1 MSGLVIRSILVPTG
15 MSDKLQSTS
24 DAAFALPDIA
34 SLTLRG
40 RDCIAFA
47 QAQFMSDIATLG
59 DGQWQWSG
67 WLTPKGRVI
76 ALFAVL
82 RHSAERLDLVVL
94 DADVDALA
102 TSLRR
107 YVFRSKV
114 SIEVH
119 SDIYATG
126 RFAPPSIAQ
135 NATAAIDAAGI
146 ELDFGSP
153 AEPRTLVMR
162 EVDTDIAHDADA
174 QLRWRAFDI
183 AHGLPR
189 LDVDQREQWTPQ
201 QLSLERLRAFSV
213 AKGCYPGQEIVARTH
228 FLGQAKRGLAVLRS
242 AADAAA
248 GEDVRTGEQVLGK
261 VVSIAGDL
269 ALAVL
274 PLERPDAPLQIG
286 GIDVVD
292 TPLLDGFAR

>member
-1 MSGLVIRSILVPTG
+1 

-24 DAAFALPDIA
+24 SPAFALPDIT
-34 SLTLRG
+34 SLTLSG

-47 QAQFMSDIATLG
+47 QAQFMSDIAALD

-67 WLTPKGRVI
+67 WLTPKGRLV

-82 RHSAERLDLVVL
+82 RHSEERLDLIVL
-94 DADVDALA
+94 DADAVALA
-102 TSLRR
+102 TSLGR

-114 SIEVH
+114 SIDVH
-119 SDIYATG
+119 GDVSATG
-126 RFAPPSIAQ
+126 RFASPSIAQ
-135 NATAAIDAAGI
+135 GATAMIDASGI

-153 AEPRTLVMR
+153 TGPRTLLLR
-162 EVDTDIAHDADA
+162 EADPATAQDADA
-174 QLRWRAFDI
+174 RLRWRAFDI

-189 LDVDQREQWTPQ
+189 LDADQREHWTPQ

-228 FLGQAKRGLAVLRS
+228 FLGQAKRGLAVLRG
-242 AADAAA
+242 AADAAP
-248 GEDVRTGEQVLGK
+248 GEDVRSSEQALGK
-261 VVSIAGDL
+261 VVSVAGDL

-274 PLERPDAPLQIG
+274 PLERPDATLQIG
-286 GIDVVD
+286 GGDVVD
-292 TPLLDGFAR
+292 TPLLDGLAR

>member
-1 MSGLVIRSILVPTG
+1 
-15 MSDKLQSTS
+15 MSDKLQSAS
-24 DAAFALPDIA
+24 NPSFALPDLA
-34 SLTLRG
+34 LLTLSG

-67 WLTPKGRVI
+67 WLTPKGRLV

-82 RHSAERLDLVVL
+82 RRDPERLDLIVL
-94 DADVDALA
+94 DGDADALA
-102 TSLRR
+102 TALKR

-114 SIEVH
+114 SVEVR
-119 SDIYATG
+119 SGVSATG
-126 RFAPPSIAQ
+126 RFASPSIAQ
-135 NATAAIDAAGI
+135 GAIAAIDASTI

-153 AEPRTLVMR
+153 TGPRTLALR
-162 EVDTDIAHDADA
+162 ETDPGTADDPDA
-174 QLRWRAFDI
+174 QLRWRAFDL

-189 LDVDQREQWTPQ
+189 LDADQREQWTPQ

-228 FLGQAKRGLAVLRS
+228 FLGQTKRSLVVLRG
-242 AADAAA
+242 AA
-248 GEDVRTGEQVLGK
+248 GAAPGVDVRAGEQALGK
-261 VVSIAGDL
+261 VVSVAGEVL
-269 ALAVL
+269 LAVL
-274 PLERPDAPLQIG
+274 PLERPDAPLQVA

-292 TPLLDGFAR
+292 TPLLDGLAR

>member
-1 MSGLVIRSILVPTG
+1 

-24 DAAFALPDIA
+24 DAASALPDIA

-82 RHSAERLDLVVL
+82 RRTAEHLDLIVL

-102 TSLRR
+102 TSLKR

-114 SIEVH
+114 SIEVR
-119 SDIYATG
+119 SDVFASG
-126 RFAPPSIAQ
+126 RFASPSIARG
-135 NATAAIDAAGI
+135 ATAAIDAAGI
-146 ELDFGSP
+146 ELDLGSP
-153 AEPRTLVMR
+153 DAPRTLVLG
-162 EVDTDIAHDADA
+162 EAAPDLAHDAEA

-183 AHGLPR
+183 VHGLPR
-189 LDVDQREQWTPQ
+189 LDNDQREQWTPQ

-228 FLGQAKRGLAVLRS
+228 FLGQAKRGLAVLRG
-242 AADAAA
+242 AADAAP
-248 GEDVRTGEQVLGK
+248 GDDVRSGEQALGK
-261 VVSIAGDL
+261 VVSVAGDL

-274 PLERPDAPLQIG
+274 PLERPEVPLQIG
-286 GIDVVD
+286 GVDVVD
-292 TPLLDGFAR
+292 TPLRDGLAR

>member
-1 MSGLVIRSILVPTG
+1 
-15 MSDKLQSTS
+15 MSDKLQSTP
-24 DAAFALPDIA
+24 ATAFALPDIA

-47 QAQFMSDIATLG
+47 QAQFMSDVAALG

-82 RHSAERLDLVVL
+82 RHNAEQLDLIVL
-94 DADVDALA
+94 DADVNALA
-102 TSLRR
+102 TSLKR

-114 SIEVH
+114 SIEVRNGV
-119 SDIYATG
+119 SAMG
-126 RFAPPSIAQ
+126 QFALPSIARGA
-135 NATAAIDAAGI
+135 NAAIDTTVI
-146 ELDFGSP
+146 EVDVGSP
-153 AEPRTLVMR
+153 SEPRTLSLR
-162 EVDTDIAHDADA
+162 ETGSAAAIDPVA
-174 QLRWRAFDI
+174 QRRWRAVDI

-189 LDVDQREQWTPQ
+189 LDADQREQWTPQ

-228 FLGQAKRGLAVLRS
+228 FLGQAKRGLAILRG
-242 AADAAA
+242 APDAAA
-248 GEDVRTGEQVLGK
+248 GDDVRTGEQVLGK
-261 VVSIAGDL
+261 VVSVAGDL

-274 PLERPDAPLQIG
+274 PLDRPDAPLQVG
-286 GIDVVD
+286 GIDVID
-292 TPLLDGFAR
+292 TPLLDGLAR

>member
-1 MSGLVIRSILVPTG
+1 

-24 DAAFALPDIA
+24 VAAFALPDIA

-47 QAQFMSDIATLG
+47 QAQFMSDLAALG

-82 RHSAERLDLVVL
+82 RHSAEHLDLIVL

-102 TSLRR
+102 TSLKR

-114 SIEVH
+114 SIEVR
-119 SDIYATG
+119 SDVFASG
-126 RFAPPSIAQ
+126 RFASPSIARG
-135 NATAAIDAAGI
+135 AIAVINAAGI
-146 ELDFGSP
+146 ELDLGSP
-153 AEPRTLVMR
+153 DAPRTLVLR
-162 EVDTDIAHDADA
+162 EAAPDVALDADA

-189 LDVDQREQWTPQ
+189 LDADQREQWTPQ

-228 FLGQAKRGLAVLRS
+228 FLGQAKRGLAVLRG
-242 AADAAA
+242 AAGAAN
-248 GEDVRTGEQVLGK
+248 GEDVRAGEQALGK
-261 VVSIAGDL
+261 VLSVAGDL

-274 PLERPDAPLQIG
+274 PLERPDVTLQIG

-292 TPLLDGFAR
+292 TPLLDGLAR

>member
-1 MSGLVIRSILVPTG
+1 
-15 MSDKLQSTS
+15 MSDL
-24 DAAFALPDIA
+24 AA
-34 SLTLRG
+34 
-40 RDCIAFA
+40 
-47 QAQFMSDIATLG
+47 LG

-76 ALFAVL
+76 ALFAAL

-94 DADVDALA
+94 DADVAALA
-102 TSLRR
+102 TSLKR

-114 SIEVH
+114 SIEVRGDV
-119 SDIYATG
+119 SATG
-126 RFAPPSIAQ
+126 RFESPLIAQ
-135 NATAAIDAAGI
+135 GASAAIDAAGI

-153 AEPRTLVMR
+153 TGPRTLLLR
-162 EVDTDIAHDADA
+162 GTDPGTTHDADA

-189 LDVDQREQWTPQ
+189 LDADQREQWTPQ

-228 FLGQAKRGLAVLRS
+228 FLGQAKRGLSVLRGATGAGS
-242 AADAAA
+242 
-248 GEDVRTGEQVLGK
+248 GEDVRAGEQALGK
-261 VVSIAGDL
+261 VVSIASDL

-274 PLERPDAPLQIG
+274 PLERPDTPLQVG
-286 GIDVVD
+286 GIEVVD
-292 TPLLDGFAR
+292 TPLRDGLAR

>member
-1 MSGLVIRSILVPTG
+1 
-15 MSDKLQSTS
+15 MSDKLQSTP
-24 DAAFALPDIA
+24 ATAFALPDIA

-47 QAQFMSDIATLG
+47 QAQFMSDVAALG

-82 RHSAERLDLVVL
+82 RHSAEQLDLILL
-94 DADVDALA
+94 DADVNALA
-102 TSLRR
+102 TSLKR

-114 SIEVH
+114 SIEVPDDM
-119 SDIYATG
+119 SASG
-126 RFAPPSIAQ
+126 RFAAPSIAQ
-135 NATAAIDAAGI
+135 GATAAIESTGI
-146 ELDFGSP
+146 ELDVGTT
-153 AEPRTLVMR
+153 AAPRTLVLR
-162 EVDTDIAHDADA
+162 PSASDIAHDAEA

-189 LDVDQREQWTPQ
+189 FDADQREQWTPQ

-228 FLGQAKRGLAVLRS
+228 FLGQAKRGLAVLRDAVG
-242 AADAAA
+242 AAPGDDVRA
-248 GEDVRTGEQVLGK
+248 GEQALGK
-261 VVSIAGDL
+261 VVSVAGDL

-274 PLERPDAPLQIG
+274 PLERPGAPLQIG
-286 GIDVVD
+286 AIDAVD
-292 TPLLDGFAR
+292 APLLDGLAR